1 MAKRASQKFRN
12 VVGPQIRLLRD
23 KQGWSQPE
31 LATKC
36 QLQGWNVSRDIIARV
51 ELQLRWVADFELMI
65 FARVFGVT
73 PNDLLPPRL
82 NLESLAIGDSEG

>member
-1 MAKRASQKFRN
+1 MPKKRSSEKHRN
-12 VVGPQIRLLRD
+12 VVGPQIRILRD
-23 KQGWSQPE
+23 KQDWSQPE

-73 PNDLLPPRL
+73 PNDLLPVRL
-82 NLESLAIGDSEG
+82 NLASLSIAEE